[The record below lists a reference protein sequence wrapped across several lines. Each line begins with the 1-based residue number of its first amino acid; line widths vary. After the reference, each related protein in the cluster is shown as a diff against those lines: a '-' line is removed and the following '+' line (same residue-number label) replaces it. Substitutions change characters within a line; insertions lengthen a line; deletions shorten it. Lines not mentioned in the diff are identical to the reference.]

1 MAKDPAFLFY
11 PSDWISGTMGM
22 TFEEKGAYM
31 ELLMYQFNQG
41 HMSGHMIARIVGK
54 HWETIKH
61 KFKQDDNGNWY
72 NVRLELEKEKR
83 KTYSESRRN
92 NLKGNNQYTKKG
104 NKKEAHMVSHMENE
118 DINEIKDIIDYLNIT
133 CKTSF
138 KYSKNSIKHINA
150 RLKDGFS
157 PDEIKDV
164 IDFKF
169 KQWGN
174 DPKMSEYLRP
184 ETLFGSKFESYLNA
198 SKVKIEEN
206 KGIIDLTKINFG
218 TFCQTNH

>member
-1 MAKDPAFLFY
+1 
-11 PSDWISGTMGM
+11 
-22 TFEEKGAYM
+22 M
-31 ELLMYQFNQG
+31 EN
-41 HMSGHMIARIVGK
+41 
-54 HWETIKH
+54 
-61 KFKQDDNGNWY
+61 
-72 NVRLELEKEKR
+72 
-83 KTYSESRRN
+83 
-92 NLKGNNQYTKKG
+92 
-104 NKKEAHMVSHMENE
+104 ENE

-133 CKTSF
+133 YKTNF
-138 KYSKNSIKHINA
+138 KYSKIQLKHINA
-150 RLKDGFS
+150 RFKDGFS

-206 KGIIDLTKINFG
+206 KKK
-218 TFCQTNH
+218 

>member
-11 PSDWISGTMGM
+11 SSDFLTGTM
-22 TFEEKGAYM
+22 F
-31 ELLMYQFNQG
+31 
-41 HMSGHMIARIVGK
+41 MSNEQVGK
-54 HWETIKH
+54 YIRLLCAQHQKGHLTH
-61 KFKQDDNGNWY
+61 KDMLNICVTHDEDIFSKFVKDTDGKYY
-72 NVRLELEKEKR
+72 NERCEEEINKR
-83 KTYSESRRN
+83 KNYSESRRN
-92 NLKGNNQYTKKG
+92 NRKSTNNQKDNAKNISKSYVK
-104 NKKEAHMVSHMENE
+104 HMENENE

-133 CKTSF
+133 CKTNF

-206 KGIIDLTKINFG
+206 KGIIDLTKIDFSG
-218 TFCQTNH
+218 Y